1 MIGRGGGKMNREGE
15 EAKPRFSN
23 KGSAFGSSIS
33 SVARGRSGGPGVTG
47 ESCLPCGPGDTL
59 IPVNH

>member
-1 MIGRGGGKMNREGE
+1 MNREGE

-23 KGSAFGSSIS
+23 KGSAFGSGIS
-33 SVARGRSGGPGVTG
+33 SVTRGRSGGPGVTG
-47 ESCLPCGPGDTL
+47 QSCPPCGPGDTL